1 MRQKLNSFLLI
12 SFLLSIA
19 LSIEIISTNDLHGN
33 IAPQKA
39 WFMNPN
45 FPPDIV
51 GGAGLKYYVEESRK
65 ISDEEILI
73 FDAGNF
79 FQGHPY
85 GMSNGG
91 MNIIDW
97 MNDVGYTA
105 LVPGVDDFV
114 LGAKNLNKLANEANF
129 PFLMSNI
136 ICDDCPLKSKNIKQY
151 LIKNI
156 DGLKIGVIGIVNTS
170 IPDLTSSINIL
181 GIEFENSIFSIEKW
195 VEFLKNQDVD
205 SIIILTSSGVPY
217 DREDKYKSLN
227 DDIDNNLINPYESNF
242 DALGIAR
249 FSEGIDIII
258 SGGVSKGYNSPWYD
272 PYTHTYV
279 FQNFGNGTGFGH
291 FKMIFDYQN
300 KIFKGYKAMVDNK
313 ISQTLLKD
321 DFDFDV
327 KDYEKIELNNSN
339 ALKNLYSP
347 YDENST
353 EKNMLSVTNQ
363 KQVYFDSWKIPKI
376 GSKKSLEVMTWN
388 CEFFPAAG
396 DSTIRAMSEAIYDMD
411 VDIIAFQEIK
421 KAAWF
426 EKLMLTLPEYEYVIS
441 QNSSFFDQAYIFKKD
456 IAQFL
461 RIREPFSDNDYN
473 FAGRPPLRLDLMLE
487 FDGKKIPLSLINIHM
502 KCCDSGLNRRKKAS
516 QMLYDYI
523 NDEIEVTGFLNF
535 IVLGDWNDD
544 LKDDPNE
551 HCFGPFLKDK
561 KYHFLTDKIDDNLSF
576 ASYPKEPYVSF
587 LDHIMTTNQ
596 FISADEDDIIIE
608 TVLIENYI
616 GGFDIYEKLMSDHR
630 PVMFSI
636 PFNKLIYN

>member
-487 FDGKKIPLSLINIHM
+487 LDGTKIPLSLINIHM

>member
-347 YDENST
+347 YDENSI

>member
-1 MRQKLNSFLLI
+1 MRLKLI
-12 SFLLSIA
+12 SFIALISLLSIGVT
-19 LSIEIISTNDLHGN
+19 IEIITTNDLHGN

-51 GGAGLKYYVEESRK
+51 GGAGLKYYVDQSRK
-65 ISDEEILI
+65 ISNEEILV

-91 MNIIDW
+91 KNIINW

-105 LVPGVDDFV
+105 LVPGADDFV
-114 LGAKNLNKLANEANF
+114 LGAKNLNKLANEASF

-136 ICDDCPLKSKNIKQY
+136 ICDNCPLKSDNIKKY
-151 LIKNI
+151 LIKDIN
-156 DGLKIGVIGIVNTS
+156 GLKIGVIGIVNTA
-170 IPDLTSSINIL
+170 IPDLTSSLNIL
-181 GIEFENSIFSIEKW
+181 GIEFENSISSIEKW

-217 DREDKYKSLN
+217 DREDKYKALEEK
-227 DDIDNNLINPYESNF
+227 IFNNQVNRYKSNF

-249 FSEGIDIII
+249 FSDGVDLII

-272 PYTHTYV
+272 PYSHTYV

-291 FKMIFDYQN
+291 FKMIFDYQS

-327 KDYEKIELNNSN
+327 NDYEKIELNNFS
-339 ALKNLYSP
+339 ALENLYSP
-347 YDENST
+347 YNENLI
-353 EKNMLSVTNQ
+353 EKNMLSNIDQNKVSFNN
-363 KQVYFDSWKIPKI
+363 WKIPKV
-376 GSKKSLEVMTWN
+376 GSEESLEVMTWN

-396 DSTIRAMSEAIYDMD
+396 DSTIRAMSEAIDDMD

-421 KAAWF
+421 KVAWF
-426 EKLMLTLPEYEYVIS
+426 EKLMSTLPDYEYVTS

-456 IAQFL
+456 IAKFL
-461 RIREPFSDNDYN
+461 RVREPFSDNDYN
-473 FAGRPPLRLDLMLE
+473 FAGRPPLRLDLILE
-487 FDGKKIPLSLINIHM
+487 IDGSKIPLSLINIHM
-502 KCCDSGLNRRKKAS
+502 KCCDSGLSRRKKAS

-523 NDEIEVTGFLNF
+523 NNEIDETGFSNF

-551 HCFGPFLKDK
+551 HCFDPFLNDS
-561 KYHFLTDKIDDNLSF
+561 KYHFLTDKIDDNLLF

-596 FISADEDDIIIE
+596 FISVDENEIVIE
-608 TVLIENYI
+608 TVLIENYV
-616 GGFDIYEKLMSDHR
+616 GGFDVYEELMSDHR

-636 PFNKLIYN
+636 PFTKIK

>member
-12 SFLLSIA
+12 SSLLSIA

-51 GGAGLKYYVEESRK
+51 GGAGLKYYVQESRK

-91 MNIIDW
+91 INIIDW

-105 LVPGVDDFV
+105 LVPGADDFV

-249 FSEGIDIII
+249 FSEGIDVII

-327 KDYEKIELNNSN
+327 KDYEKIELNNLN

-376 GSKKSLEVMTWN
+376 GSEKSLEVMTWN

-487 FDGKKIPLSLINIHM
+487 FDGTKIPLSLINIHM

>member
-1 MRQKLNSFLLI
+1 MRQKLNSLI
-12 SFLLSIA
+12 IIISILSIA
-19 LSIEIISTNDLHGN
+19 SSIEIISTNDLHGN

-85 GMSNGG
+85 GMSDGG
-91 MNIIDW
+91 MNIINW

-105 LVPGVDDFV
+105 LVPGADDFV
-114 LGAKNLNKLANEANF
+114 LGAKNLNELANEANF

-156 DGLKIGVIGIVNTS
+156 NGLKIGIIGIVNTA
-170 IPDLTSSINIL
+170 IPELTSSINIL
-181 GIEFENSIFSIEKW
+181 GIEFENSISSIERW
-195 VEFLKNQDVD
+195 VEFLKKQDVN

-217 DREDKYKSLN
+217 DREDEYKSL
-227 DDIDNNLINPYESNF
+227 DDNVNNNLINPYKANF

-249 FSEGIDIII
+249 FSEGIDVII
-258 SGGVSKGYNSPWYD
+258 SGGVSKGYNTPWYD

-300 KIFKGYKAMVDNK
+300 KIFRGYKAMVDNK

-321 DFDFDV
+321 DFDFNV
-327 KDYEKIELNNSN
+327 EDYTKIELINSS
-339 ALKNLYSP
+339 ALEDLYSS
-347 YDENST
+347 YNKDSKEINILSNIKQ
-353 EKNMLSVTNQ
+353 EKTSFNAWN
-363 KQVYFDSWKIPKI
+363 IPKV
-376 GSKKSLEVMTWN
+376 GNEESLEVMSWN

-396 DSTIRAMSEAIYDMD
+396 DSTIRAMSEAISDMD
-411 VDIIAFQEIK
+411 IDIIAFQEIK

-426 EKLMLTLPEYEYVIS
+426 EKLMSTLPNYEYVIS

-456 IAQFL
+456 ISRFL

-473 FAGRPPLRLDLMLE
+473 FAGRPPLRLDLILE
-487 FDGKKIPLSLINIHM
+487 FEDTKVPLTLINIHM

-516 QMLYDYI
+516 KMLYDYI
-523 NDEIEVTGFLNF
+523 NKEIIETGFSNF

-551 HCFGPFLKDK
+551 HCFGPFLEDDK
-561 KYHFLTDKIDDNLSF
+561 FHFLTDRIDDDLAY

-587 LDHIMTTNQ
+587 LDHIMTTNK
-596 FISADEDDIIIE
+596 FISREESEILIE
-608 TVLIENYI
+608 TVLIEDYI

-636 PFNKLIYN
+636 PFNKLKNN

>member
-347 YDENST
+347 YNENST

-376 GSKKSLEVMTWN
+376 GSEKSLEVMTWN

-487 FDGKKIPLSLINIHM
+487 FDGTKIPLSLINIHM